1 MVYKFFDKN
10 SKGGAV
16 TRARSEDL
24 DFKCYE
30 N

>member
-1 MVYKFFDKN
+1 MVYEFFDKI
-10 SKGGAV
+10 SEGGAV
-16 TRARSEDL
+16 TRAWSEDL